1 MKENTQKQMLGA
13 TEGQQITLTEK
24 MTNLTYRNLNCL
36 VCILDAFHDQ
46 PHFRIIVWVY
56 VYVLFFDIQQYTT
69 V

>member
-24 MTNLTYRNLNCL
+24 MTNLTNLNCL
-36 VCILDAFHDQ
+36 VCILEAFHDQ
-46 PHFRIIVWVY
+46 APFRIIVWVN